1 VEVRPTNDAPL
12 IVVGACGMVAALAA
26 GSNGRSTS
34 VVMLFAYFK
43 IALPVCIA
51 LYWFFSCVLGKDPVG
66 VRRSL
71 G

>member
-1 VEVRPTNDAPL
+1 
-12 IVVGACGMVAALAA
+12 MVAALAA

-34 VVMLFAYFK
+34 VVMLLAYFK
-43 IALPVCIA
+43 IALPVRFA

-71 G
+71 V